1 MAKTKARK
9 LLSALLDLSFFMLPA
24 AILIA
29 FIDYTAWCA
38 WWI

>member
-1 MAKTKARK
+1 MRRRPGILDLPALMAP
-9 LLSALLDLSFFMLPA
+9 ALLLV
-24 AILIA
+24 A

>member
-1 MAKTKARK
+1 MIKARK
-9 LLSALLDLSFFMLPA
+9 LVGTLLDLAFFMLPA
-24 AILIA
+24 ALLVG

>member
-1 MAKTKARK
+1 MIKARRR
-9 LLSALLDLSFFMLPA
+9 LGIGLDLLFTMLPA
-24 AILIA
+24 ALFVG